1 MAVALRLM
9 RLGKRHRPFYRIIVT
24 DKRNKRNGAYIENI
38 GTYDP
43 LVAPAMIEIDKA
55 RLDYWLERGA
65 LVSEGLRR
73 LLKNFKKD

>member
-9 RLGKRHRPFYRIIVT
+9 RMGKRHRPFYRIIAT

-43 LVAPAMIEIDKA
+43 LGMPAKIDIDKA
-55 RLDYWLERGA
+55 RLEYWMEKGA
-65 LVSEGLRR
+65 LISEGLRR
-73 LLKNFKKD
+73 LLKNLKKG